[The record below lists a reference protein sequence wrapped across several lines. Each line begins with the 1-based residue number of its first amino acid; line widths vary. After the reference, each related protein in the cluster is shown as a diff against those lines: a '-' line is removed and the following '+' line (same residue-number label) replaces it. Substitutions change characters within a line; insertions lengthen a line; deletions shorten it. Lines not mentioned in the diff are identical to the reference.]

1 MFLNSWSGKLSYVS
15 RPMGSTQEHILT
27 VLKWIGI
34 AVLMLVCPLLALAI
48 VFCLAPFGVLI
59 EILTLHLFETQRFLY
74 IGLTSFVVFYALAF
88 LISSR
93 MTNQRRRK
101 RFLSDWLA
109 TVLNLGFLLALG
121 GYIVGMFD

>member
-1 MFLNSWSGKLSYVS
+1 
-15 RPMGSTQEHILT
+15 MGSTQEHILT